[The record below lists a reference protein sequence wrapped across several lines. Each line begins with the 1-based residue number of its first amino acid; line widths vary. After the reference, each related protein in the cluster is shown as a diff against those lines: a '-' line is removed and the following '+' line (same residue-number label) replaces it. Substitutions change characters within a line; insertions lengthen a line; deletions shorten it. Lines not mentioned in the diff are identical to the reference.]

1 MFFFKKWKKVLT
13 INLTI
18 KRTKAAYRYDAWDKK
33 ARLSQ
38 KTLCLVGLQ
47 KDGAYRHYDVHNLY
61 GLYESKITQKAV
73 RLATNKRSFVLS
85 RSTFIGS
92 GRYTGSWLGN

>member
-1 MFFFKKWKKVLT
+1 MFIFVEF
-13 INLTI
+13 
-18 KRTKAAYRYDAWDKK
+18 KRTKAAYRYDAQNKP

-38 KTLCLVGLQ
+38 KTLCLIGQQ

-61 GLYESKITQKAV
+61 GLFESKITIKAV
-73 RLATNKRSFVLS
+73 RQATGKRSFVLS

-92 GRYTGSWLGN
+92 GRYTGSWLGMIKK